1 MLKQAVS
8 KTNGEIWGINW
19 REQREERVAAVGEV
33 RDVHV
38 IGKRVGYCGSGGVGI
53 VDLDSMTEV
62 LRSDMK
68 AAVRIRVLEA
78 HYATLAVATA
88 TEVFI
93 LQKKW
98 VALQSTSIFTSAIAG
113 LESHQHLLAIL
124 SSELTLI
131 SLPSLQPLYSLP
143 LFPQAIL
150 AFTSESLAF
159 LYSPANHQSISLF
172 SPTITPNPVLSHSY
186 GQASI
191 APFHLYWLLVLSLDC
206 TLRMLN
212 ASLEVEFSMKIG
224 LFGRIVGGIGAG
236 VEFFVVNERG
246 IEHFEA
252 CSEEEHI
259 NYMID
264 NGYFDTAVELIKAK
278 KEGFAASDALKLI
291 NLIHSK
297 QGQREMQRFTRKL
310 ISEKVIQWEDLQ
322 DAVSTHPIL
331 LSLVS
336 VPVLAPCL
344 DQISLAPQSPSPQ
357 NLFSSLETAIA
368 SLLTKRSIGIFDLL
382 ATSHAD
388 ISHFLRNLTPSQA
401 NILAEIDI
409 DRAADVVFKRWPEP
423 DAVFSQLSSDLQY
436 RYYLQRWSLDLQC
449 SAEAIDMLMEEMIR
463 RKDEL
468 AVDLL
473 RDLHGEKLEIAL
485 ELASKY
491 NNISAKVY
499 LFGRL
504 NRFSEVTFTL
514 KSDLKAAICYLE
526 IHWNE
531 ELWDFLLSSHYASLP
546 SVTLPCLY
554 MHPAAAVL
562 IEQIQASGV
571 CYEDVK
577 PLLRNI
583 YNATEIL
590 RNANKIVEKE
600 RKKELKRI
608 NRAYQR
614 GFYVVSKQKC
624 ELCAQTLGNICTFRY
639 CNHHSH
645 FPCTP
650 DSVCPLCK
658 DTSPIVTS

>member
-1 MLKQAVS
+1 MLQQAVS
-8 KTNGEIWGINW
+8 RANGEVWGVNW
-19 REQREERVAAVGEV
+19 REQREQRVATVGEV

-38 IGKRVGYCGSGGVGI
+38 IGKRVGYCSSGGVGI
-53 VDLDSMTEV
+53 VDLESMTEV

-68 AAVRIRVLEA
+68 TAVRIRVLEA

-88 TEVFI
+88 TEVLI

-98 VALQSTSIFTSAIAG
+98 VALQSTSIFTSPITG

-143 LFPQAIL
+143 LFPQAVL
-150 AFTSESLAF
+150 AFTSEILAF

-172 SPTITPNPVLSHSY
+172 SPTVTPNPVLPHSY

-236 VEFFVVNERG
+236 VEFFVVSERG

-259 NYMID
+259 KFMIN
-264 NGYFDTAVELIKAK
+264 NGYFDTAIEFIKAK
-278 KEGFAASDALKLI
+278 KEGFATSDVLKLI
-291 NLIHSK
+291 NLIYSK

-310 ISEKVIQWEDLQ
+310 IAEKMIQWEDLQ
-322 DAVSTHPIL
+322 GAVSTHPIL

-336 VPVLAPCL
+336 VPIPPPNL
-344 DQISLAPQSPSPQ
+344 DQIPLPPLSPSPP
-357 NLFSSLETAIA
+357 NLFSSLETAIT
-368 SLLTKRSIGIFDLL
+368 SLLTKRSVGIFDLL

-388 ISHFLRNLTPSQA
+388 ISHFLRNLTPTQA
-401 NILAEIDI
+401 SILAEIDI
-409 DRAADVVFKRWPEP
+409 DKAAAVVFKRWPEP
-423 DAVFSQLSSDLQY
+423 DLVFAQLSSDLQY
-436 RYYLQRWSLDLQC
+436 CYYLQRWRLGLQC
-449 SAEAIDMLMEEMIR
+449 SAEATDALMEAMIR
-463 RKDEL
+463 RKEAL

-473 RDLHGEKLEIAL
+473 RNLHGEKLEIAL

-499 LFGRL
+499 LLGRL
-504 NRFSEVTFTL
+504 NRSSEVTFTL
-514 KSDLKAAICYLE
+514 KSDLKAAISYLE

-546 SVTLPCLY
+546 SATLPCLY

-562 IEQIQASGV
+562 IEQVQASGV
-571 CYEDVK
+571 CYEEVK
-577 PLLRNI
+577 PLLTNI
-583 YNATEIL
+583 HNASEIL
-590 RNANKIVEKE
+590 KNANKIVEKE
-600 RKKELKRI
+600 RKKELKRV

-624 ELCAQTLGNICTFRY
+624 DICAQSLGNICTFRY

-645 FPCTP
+645 VSCTP

-658 DTSPIVTS
+658 DSSLIVTS

>member
-8 KTNGEIWGINW
+8 RANGEVWAVDW
-19 REQREERVAAVGEV
+19 KEQRENRVAIVGEV

-68 AAVRIRVLEA
+68 SAVRIRVLEA

-88 TEVFI
+88 TEVCI

-98 VALQSTSIFTSAIAG
+98 VALQSTSIFTSPITG
-113 LESHQHLLAIL
+113 LESHQHLLAVL
-124 SSELTLI
+124 SSQLTLI
-131 SLPSLQPLYSLP
+131 SLSSLQPIYSLP
-143 LFPQAIL
+143 LFPQSIL
-150 AFTSESLAF
+150 TFTSESLAF
-159 LYSPANHQSISLF
+159 LYSAENHQSISLCLP
-172 SPTITPNPVLSHSY
+172 SITPNPVLTHSY

-224 LFGRIVGGIGAG
+224 LFGKIVGEIGAG
-236 VEFFVVNERG
+236 IAFFVVTERG

-259 NYMID
+259 KFMLN
-264 NGYFDTAVELIKAK
+264 NGYFDTAIEFIKAK
-278 KEGFAASDALKLI
+278 REAFGTSDVLKLI
-291 NLIHSK
+291 NSIHSK
-297 QGQREMQRFTRKL
+297 QGQREMQRFTQKL
-310 ISEKVIQWEDLQ
+310 IAAGVIRREDLQ
-322 DAVSTHPIL
+322 KPTPPM
-331 LSLVS
+331 LSLVP
-336 VPVLAPCL
+336 VPSPGL
-344 DQISLAPQSPSPQ
+344 DQIPPQSPSPQ
-357 NLFSSLETAIA
+357 NLFSSLETAITT
-368 SLLTKRSIGIFDLL
+368 LLSQRSARIFDLL
-382 ATSHAD
+382 TTSHTD
-388 ISHFLRNLTPSQA
+388 ISHFLRNLTPAQA

-409 DRAADVVFKRWPEP
+409 DKAVGVVFRRWPEP
-423 DAVFSQLSSDLQY
+423 DAVFPQLCSDLQY
-436 RYYLQRWSLDLQC
+436 RYYLQRWSLGLES
-449 SAEAIDMLMEEMIR
+449 SAEAADTLMEEMIR

-473 RDLHGEKLEIAL
+473 RSLHREKLEIAL

-491 NNISAKVY
+491 NHISAKVY
-499 LFGRL
+499 LLSRL
-504 NRFSEVTFTL
+504 NRYFEVTFTL
-514 KSDLKAAICYLE
+514 KSDLKAAISYLE

-531 ELWDFLLSSHYASLP
+531 ELWDFLLSSHYPCLP
-546 SVTLPCLY
+546 SATLPCLY

-562 IEQIQASGV
+562 VEQVQTSRV
-571 CYEDVK
+571 SYEEVK

-583 YNATEIL
+583 HSATEIL

-600 RKKELKRI
+600 RKRELKRV

-614 GFYVVSKQKC
+614 GFYVVAKQKC
-624 ELCAQTLGNICTFRY
+624 EICELSLGSICTFRY

-645 FPCTP
+645 FPCTSDP
-650 DSVCPLCK
+650 VCPLCK
-658 DTSPIVTS
+658 DSSPIVTS